1 MQSPYN
7 VKEAG
12 GSPPHPGF
20 VGLSKRRKHIGDA
33 IQLESRARNSDNRVR
48 FAVVVQRH
56 ANSKRIRTITLL
68 PQARA
73 DNGDRS
79 RAKLILLR
87 LERAASY

>member
-12 GSPPHPGF
+12 GSPLHPGF
-20 VGLSKRRKHIGDA
+20 VGLSKRRKHIGIA
-33 IQLESRARNSDNRVR
+33 IQLESRGRNSDNRVR

-56 ANSKRIRTITLL
+56 ANSMRIRTITLL
-68 PQARA
+68 PQTRA
-73 DNGDRS
+73 DNDDRS
-79 RAKLILLR
+79 RAELILLR